1 MSNTALKVEF
11 YLPWYGS
18 MLMHGMIY
26 ALHMGIP
33 LPVHGMV
40 NLIAKTV
47 RTRVV

>member
-1 MSNTALKVEF
+1 MNNVTLKVEL
-11 YLPWYGS
+11 YLPWYGNL
-18 MLMHGMIY
+18 LMHAMVY
-26 ALHMGIP
+26 ALHLGIP